1 MKIFQKKPNIAVVC
15 IHGFGLRG
23 PKEFANLQAPLEKA
37 GYKVFIPKLFDL
49 QNPNDV
55 EWGNWIF
62 KAEKVINEIQN
73 DHDEIIL
80 IGFSMG
86 GIIASYL
93 ANKAKVRKVVL
104 LACAYDYMNIDNVI
118 DYIFNRNRSQAIPQA
133 FKDCFRE
140 LVDNAKSSVERIQV
154 PCLLLHCA
162 NDEVINI
169 SSSYKLMKRIP
180 IEDKM
185 LITFSGGQHRLLDD
199 ESCKDYIIND
209 ILYFLKKSHEQ

>member
-1 MKIFQKKPNIAVVC
+1 MKIFQKKANSAVVC

-23 PKEFANLQAPLEKA
+23 PKEFSNLLVPLEKA

-49 QNPNDV
+49 DNPSDV

-62 KAEKVINEIQN
+62 NAEKVINNIQN
-73 DHDEIIL
+73 DYDQIIL

-93 ANKAKVRKVVL
+93 ANKAKVSKVIL

-118 DYIFNRNRSQAIPQA
+118 DYIFKRNKSQAIPQA

-140 LVDNAKSSVERIQV
+140 LVDNTKSCVERIKI

-162 NDEVINI
+162 EDEVINV
-169 SSSYKLMKRIP
+169 SSSYKLMKKIP
-180 IEDKM
+180 AKEKM

-199 ESCKDYIIND
+199 KSCKDYVIDD
-209 ILYFLKKSHEQ
+209 ILYFIKKSHE

>member
-1 MKIFQKKPNIAVVC
+1 MVC

-23 PKEFANLQAPLEKA
+23 PKEFSNLLVPLEKA

-49 QNPNDV
+49 DNPSDV

-62 KAEKVINEIQN
+62 NAEKIINNIQN
-73 DHDEIIL
+73 DYDQIIL

-93 ANKAKVRKVVL
+93 ANKAKVSKVIL
-104 LACAYDYMNIDNVI
+104 LACAYDYMNVDNVI
-118 DYIFNRNRSQAIPQA
+118 DYIFKRNKSQAIPQA

-140 LVDNAKSSVERIQV
+140 LIDNTKSCVERLKI

-162 NDEVINI
+162 EDEVINV
-169 SSSYKLMKRIP
+169 SSSYKLMKKIP
-180 IEDKM
+180 AKDKM

-199 ESCKDYIIND
+199 KSCKDYVIDD
-209 ILYFLKKSHEQ
+209 ILYFIKKSHE

>member
-1 MKIFQKKPNIAVVC
+1 MVC

-23 PKEFANLQAPLEKA
+23 PKEFSNLLVPLEKA

-49 QNPNDV
+49 DNPSDV

-62 KAEKVINEIQN
+62 NAEKVINNIQN
-73 DHDEIIL
+73 DYDQIIL

-93 ANKAKVRKVVL
+93 ANKAKVSKVIL
-104 LACAYDYMNIDNVI
+104 LACAYDYMNVDNVI
-118 DYIFNRNRSQAIPQA
+118 DYIFKRNKSQAIPQA

-140 LVDNAKSSVERIQV
+140 LVDNTKSCVERLNI

-162 NDEVINI
+162 EDEVINV
-169 SSSYKLMKRIP
+169 SSSYKLMKKIP
-180 IEDKM
+180 AKDKM

-199 ESCKDYIIND
+199 KSCKDYVIDD
-209 ILYFLKKSHEQ
+209 ILYFIKKSHE